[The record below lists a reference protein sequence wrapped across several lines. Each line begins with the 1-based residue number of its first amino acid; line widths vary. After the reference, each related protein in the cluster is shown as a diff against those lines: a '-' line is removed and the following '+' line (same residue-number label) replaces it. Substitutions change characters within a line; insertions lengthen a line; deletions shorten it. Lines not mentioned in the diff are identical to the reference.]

1 MQFVNLL
8 LNDVTFVLDESFTAF
23 KDIHEASRW
32 LRDTPPDADAEQR
45 QAQEEKLTAAQRKA
59 KSYMQLTNQTVS
71 MLKLFTKALSD
82 SFTKPE
88 IVTRL
93 ATMLDHNL
101 ESLVGPKQANLRVDN
116 PEEYGWN
123 PKAML
128 SEITDVFLNLRG
140 KQSFITAVATD
151 GRSYKPENFAKAMEI
166 LQNKR
171 LKSPEQLH
179 QWEDFS
185 KRVEKTKEQVDAMEA
200 DLGEVPEEFLD
211 PILSHLME
219 DPVRLPNSRMVVDRS
234 TIMQH
239 LLSDPTDPFNRMP
252 LNIEDVITEDE
263 LRAEIQAWKAQKLAE
278 KRAGTSAQ
286 AEAPQQGG
294 ESMDLS

>member
-1 MQFVNLL
+1 MNLL